1 MPTIKSLHGIPAFL
15 CLCCLAALAACG
27 GSPSAGPAPNT
38 VPPPTLTPSVLL
50 PAATAQTA
58 ALRVGTA
65 IAGAT
70 GTAVA
75 PRAPLLSP
83 TPGGNAVSGDGAT
96 AIPILM
102 YHQVKDLPPTAG
114 LEDLTWTVSPAALDA
129 QLGYLADKGY
139 VTISLD
145 QLLDG
150 MAGKASLPAKPVV
163 ITFDDGWRTQYT
175 NALPMLKKY
184 KQTATF
190 YVVSTYMGYG
200 AYFTW
205 EMTAEVRDAGM
216 TIAGHTLDHANLPTL
231 SAPAL
236 DKELRDSK
244 AALESKLAITVSHFA
259 YPYGAYNDAV
269 VAAVKRAGYRTA
281 STINPVSVKNPVSSY
296 LLPRIRVS
304 YKETMADFVKKLP

>member
-1 MPTIKSLHGIPAFL
+1 MPNANRMRRLLPALVCVL
-15 CLCCLAALAACG
+15 CLALLAACG
-27 GSPSAGPAPNT
+27 GAPSSASTSTPTSAP
-38 VPPPTLTPSVLL
+38 PSSTPSVLL
-50 PAATAQTA
+50 PAAAIGAPQSTA
-58 ALRVGTA
+58 A
-65 IAGAT
+65 AGAS
-70 GTAVA
+70 GTP
-75 PRAPLLSP
+75 PRATQGPSVSL
-83 TPGGNAVSGDGAT
+83 TPVKTAGAG
-96 AIPILM
+96 AGAMSIPILM

-114 LEDLTWTVSPAALDA
+114 LEDLTWTVSPASLDA
-129 QLGYLADKGY
+129 QLGYLAEKGY
-139 VTISLD
+139 STINLD

-150 MAGKASLPAKPVV
+150 LAGKASLPAKPVV

-175 NALPMLKKY
+175 NALPMLKRY

-205 EMTAEVRDAGM
+205 DMTAEVRDAGM

-231 SAPAL
+231 AAPAL

-244 AALESKLAITVSHFA
+244 AALESKLGIAVSHFA

-269 VAAVKRAGYRTA
+269 VAAVKRAGYRSA
-281 STINPVSVKNPVSSY
+281 ATINPEPVKNPVSTY

-304 YKETMADFVKKLP
+304 YKETLADFVKKLP